1 MPPPR
6 LIRRLLMVPLA
17 VMLAVALT
25 GLTPAVAALSA
36 AFNLLRRGRAPRAPR
51 SRLLRVTY
59 LALAWSLGEM
69 AAMTALLGLWIASGF
84 GGWLDTEPYQAGH
97 YAVMNWFL
105 DLVYRAAQRA
115 CGLRVSV
122 TGADSVSGPEPVSG
136 GAGGASSGVPGD
148 RPLIVLSRHAGAGD
162 SLLLVHHLLS
172 VCGRRPR
179 VVMKATLQLD
189 PSLDIV
195 SNRVPNAFLRSGGKR
210 GGRFGGERTGF
221 RSERTEQVRR
231 LAAGLKPGG
240 ALLIFPEGGNWTPLR
255 WRRAIDR
262 LRRHG
267 HTDLA
272 ARAAAMPN
280 VLPPREGGAFAALAA
295 CPEADVIVVAH
306 AGLDRWVSI
315 RDIWHSLLTDVEAR
329 ATWWYVPSE
338 DVPRDASHDAQ
349 VKWLYDWWERVD
361 AWITDSNARASE
373 APEAPE
379 APEVPGIR

>member
-1 MPPPR
+1 
-6 LIRRLLMVPLA
+6 MVPLA
-17 VMLAVALT
+17 VVVAAALT
-25 GLTPAVAALSA
+25 GLTPAVAVLSV
-36 AFNLLRRGRAPRAPR
+36 AFNLLRRGRAHR

-59 LALAWSLGEM
+59 LGLAWSLGEM

-84 GGWLDTEPYQAGH
+84 GGWLDTEPYQARH
-97 YAVMNWFL
+97 YAVMTWFL
-105 DLVYRAAQRA
+105 DRVYRAAQRA

-122 TGADSVSGPEPVSG
+122 TGPDSASG
-136 GAGGASSGVPGD
+136 GESGTSSPVPGD
-148 RPLIVLSRHAGAGD
+148 RPLIVFSRHAGAGD

-195 SNRVPNAFLRSGGKR
+195 SNRVPNAFLRSGGQR
-210 GGRFGGERTGF
+210 GARFNGERTEF

-240 ALLIFPEGGNWTPLR
+240 ALLLFPEGGNWTPLR
-255 WRRAIDR
+255 WRRGIER
-262 LRRHG
+262 LRRRG

-272 ARAAAMPN
+272 ERAAAMPN

-295 CPEADVIVVAH
+295 CPDADVVFVAH
-306 AGLDRWVSI
+306 AGLDRWVSM
-315 RDIWHSLLTDVEAR
+315 RDIWQSLLTDMEAR

-338 DVPRDASHDAQ
+338 DVPRTASHDAQ

-361 AWITDSNARASE
+361 AWITSSNAE
-373 APEAPE
+373 ARGNQPEQ
-379 APEVPGIR
+379 PGTPKPVA

>member
-1 MPPPR
+1 
-6 LIRRLLMVPLA
+6 MVPLA
-17 VMLAVALT
+17 IVVAIALT
-25 GLTPAVAALSA
+25 GLTPAVAVLSA
-36 AFNLLRRGRAPRAPR
+36 AFNLLRRGRAHRAPR

-59 LALAWSLGEM
+59 LALAWSLGEL

-97 YAVMNWFL
+97 YAVMQWFL
-105 DLVYRAAQRA
+105 DIVYRAAQRA

-122 TGADSVSGPEPVSG
+122 TGT
-136 GAGGASSGVPGD
+136 SSGVPGD

-195 SNRVPNAFLRSGGKR
+195 SNRVPNAFLRSGRER
-210 GGRFGGERTGF
+210 GGRFSGERTGF
-221 RSERTEQVRR
+221 RGERTEQVRR
-231 LAAGLKPGG
+231 LAAGLRPGG

-255 WRRAIDR
+255 WRRGIDR
-262 LRRHG
+262 LRRNG
-267 HTDLA
+267 HPDLA
-272 ARAAAMPN
+272 ERAAAMPN

-295 CPEADVIVVAH
+295 CPDADVIVVAH
-306 AGLDRWVSI
+306 TGLDRWVSL
-315 RDIWHSLLTDVEAR
+315 RDIWHSLLTDMEAR

-349 VKWLYDWWERVD
+349 VKWLYEWWERVD
-361 AWITDSNARASE
+361 AWITDSNARAQEAPEARE
-373 APEAPE
+373 APEAPG